1 MGMTDEE
8 ANLHDTLSEL
18 KRHLRSDETGKIVL
32 IGDVMMDCY
41 IHGYATVSYT
51 HLTLPTIR
59 SV

>member
-18 KRHLRSDETGKIVL
+18 KRHLRSNETGKIVL

-41 IHGYATVSYT
+41 IHGYACLLYT
-51 HLTLPTIR
+51 SPSPR
-59 SV
+59 DRG